1 MNRRDALRSLLTLPV
16 AATTIQR
23 TDAATIQGQSIGFQG
38 IAGKASAWDAPYGAE
53 LNIGHTDFSNGRKV
67 YER

>member
-1 MNRRDALRSLLTLPV
+1 VNRRDALRSLLTLPV

-23 TDAATIQGQSIGFQG
+23 TNAAAIQGQSHRIPRDRRL
-38 IAGKASAWDAPYGAE
+38 ASAWDDPYGAE